1 MSLPTFDESW
11 HRVAP
16 RRIRL
21 RPGVE
26 IFPQSYR
33 GERWYV
39 VRDALSAK
47 FFRVREPAYRFI
59 CELERHDSVESAW
72 HQSLTLD
79 AENAP
84 GQGEVVM
91 LLSQLHRAGLI
102 RSDREGDAAG
112 VVEALEAEKTKE
124 SVQRWSSIMFFRIPL
139 WNPDKFLRNT
149 LSLFRWL
156 ISPLGAVLWL
166 VLFAAGLREVLVNW
180 QLFRQ
185 EGSGFLGLANLP
197 WMYAVM
203 VVIKAAHEFGHGYMC
218 RRYGGE
224 VPETGLML
232 LLFNP
237 LPYVDASA
245 STAFRSKWQRILVAS
260 AGMLVEIAI
269 AAACAIIWAHSGSG
283 KVHVLAYNAVMVASI
298 VTVLFNA
305 NPLLR
310 YDGYHILSD
319 WLEIPNLQ
327 QRATQMGIYLVH
339 RYLFGMRQERS
350 PADTRRESWMLG
362 VYYFASLIYRTFMVV
377 GILLY
382 ISQRYLVL
390 GAILGIVFGFM
401 WVLLPVLKAI
411 AYLWTSPKLE
421 SCRLRACSVSF
432 GLVAALLAFLALV
445 PMPNHFR
452 AEAVVRADPFN
463 RVYSGADGRLDK
475 VLVTSGQL
483 VNQGDALLLM
493 SNTELD
499 HDLEL
504 LNAEQAQ
511 AEAQAR
517 LSLEEDP
524 AQYKSM
530 ATYFRALEAR
540 RAKLL
545 ADKAALT
552 IRAPS
557 TGRWLAPDITLRLG
571 VTMPR
576 GLELGI
582 VQGEQ
587 RYFVSAV
594 VKQDEVSRLF
604 TSEHVRDTRVKIRG
618 QEGVTLSVSDFIAIP
633 SEREALPSAALGILG
648 GGTTDVK
655 NRAQDNR
662 NLPGPGMVEAE
673 QGRGTYTKEP
683 VFELRAT
690 LQPSPLVTLVHGQ
703 RAVTRLALTP
713 EPLLWQWTRQV
724 RQVFLKDYQM

>member
-39 VRDALSAK
+39 VRDGLSGK
-47 FFRVREPAYRFI
+47 FFRIRQPAYQFL
-59 CELERHDSVESAW
+59 CELERHHSVEAAW
-72 HQSLTLD
+72 QQSLSHD

-102 RSDREGDAAG
+102 RSDVEGDATS

-139 WNPDKFLRNT
+139 WNPDTFLRKT
-149 LSLFRWL
+149 LPLVRWL

-166 VLFAAGLREVLVNW
+166 VLLVAGLREVLVNW
-180 QLFRQ
+180 HVFRQ
-185 EGSGFLGLANLP
+185 EGQGFLGLANLV
-197 WMYAVM
+197 WMYGVM
-203 VVIKAAHEFGHGYMC
+203 IVIKAAHEFGHGYMC

-224 VPETGLML
+224 VPEMGVML

-245 STAFRSKWQRILVAS
+245 STAFRSKWQRILVAA

-269 AAACAIIWAHSGSG
+269 AAACAIIWAYSGTG
-283 KVHVLAYNAVMVASI
+283 KIHVLAYNAVVVASI

-327 QRATQMGIYLVH
+327 QRASSMGLYLVH
-339 RYLFGMRQERS
+339 RYLFGLNQERS
-350 PADTRRESWMLG
+350 PADTKREGWMLG
-362 VYYFASLIYRTFMVV
+362 LYFISSLIYRTIMVV

-382 ISQRYLVL
+382 VSQSYLVL
-390 GAILGIVFGFM
+390 GIILGVIFGFM
-401 WVLLPVLKAI
+401 WLLLPIVKAI
-411 AYLWTSPKLE
+411 GYLWTNPKLE
-421 SCRLRACSVSF
+421 TCRLRACSVSF
-432 GLVAALLAFLALV
+432 GLVGALFAFLALV
-445 PMPNHFR
+445 PMPHHFR
-452 AEAVVRADPFN
+452 AEAVVRADPFS
-463 RVYSGADGRLDK
+463 RVYSGADGQLDK

-483 VNQGDALLLM
+483 VKQGDALLQM
-493 SNTELD
+493 SNAELG

-504 LNAEQAQ
+504 LNAEHAQ

-517 LSLEEDP
+517 VSLVEDP

-530 ATYFRALEAR
+530 ATYFRALDAR
-540 RAKLL
+540 RSKLA
-545 ADKAALT
+545 ADQAALI

-557 TGRWLAPDITLRLG
+557 TGRWLAPDVALRLG
-571 VTMPR
+571 ATTPR

-587 RYFVSAV
+587 QFFISAV

-604 TSEHVRDTRVKIRG
+604 TTEQVQDTRVKIRG
-618 QEGVTLSVSDFIAIP
+618 QEDNTLGVTNFVAIP
-633 SEREALPSAALGILG
+633 AEREALPSAALGILG
-648 GGTTDVK
+648 GGTTAVK
-655 NRAQDNR
+655 NKAQDPR

-673 QGRGTYTKEP
+673 QGRGTHTKEP

-690 LQPSPLVTLVHGQ
+690 LQPSALVNLVHGQ
-703 RAVTRLALTP
+703 RAVARLALTP
-713 EPLLWQWTRQV
+713 EPLLWQWVRQV
-724 RQVFLKDYQM
+724 RQVFQKNYQM